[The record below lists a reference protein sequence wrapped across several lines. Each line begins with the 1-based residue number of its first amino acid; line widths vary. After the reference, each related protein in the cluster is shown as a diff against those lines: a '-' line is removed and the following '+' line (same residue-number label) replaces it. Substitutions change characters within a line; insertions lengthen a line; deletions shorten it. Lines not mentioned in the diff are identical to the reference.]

1 MNLFINSPAYYTQKH
16 GVLDDIYQMCTLI
29 SNKIDITLYTDSLDT
44 IGITPIIAPIQILN
58 SGLWKEIRKIS
69 LTYRM
74 ASISLVSDY
83 DNFYNAD
90 IALKK
95 QMIVENI
102 FKSLGVIK
110 RRLKENFDYELIKK
124 DIIDLLINSSA

>member
-1 MNLFINSPAYYTQKH
+1 
-16 GVLDDIYQMCTLI
+16 
-29 SNKIDITLYTDSLDT
+29 
-44 IGITPIIAPIQILN
+44 
-58 SGLWKEIRKIS
+58 
-69 LTYRM
+69 M